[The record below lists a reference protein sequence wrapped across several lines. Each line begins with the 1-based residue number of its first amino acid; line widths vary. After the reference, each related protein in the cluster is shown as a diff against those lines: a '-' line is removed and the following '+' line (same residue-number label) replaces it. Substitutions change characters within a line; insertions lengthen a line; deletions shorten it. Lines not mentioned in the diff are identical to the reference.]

1 MEGISLSTLLGSDL
15 LTGTVALFETRDGMT
30 GKEGGRTNHGR
41 SRAGMAGGLV
51 LSMEDE
57 KGIETQL

>member
-41 SRAGMAGGLV
+41 SRAG
-51 LSMEDE
+51 
-57 KGIETQL
+57 T